1 MTAQAR
7 QQPGPVLAAEQTLDK
22 GVTGMDR
29 TDYQILNILQADCR
43 ATLKCI
49 GDQVGLTAPAVSER
63 VRRMEEK
70 GVIRDFRID
79 IDRAR
84 LDSGMTGF
92 ILVALDPEKYNSFC
106 EFCRNDPGIISH
118 YHVIGVFNALLRF
131 AVRGTRELDE
141 LLSTIKRYGDS
152 QTSVELKTYFES
164 KDIPMP
170 E

>member
-1 MTAQAR
+1 
-7 QQPGPVLAAEQTLDK
+7 
-22 GVTGMDR
+22 MDR

-43 ATLKCI
+43 ATLKMI

-70 GVIRDFRID
+70 GIIRGYRID
-79 IDRAR
+79 VDRDR
-84 LDSGMTGF
+84 LDSHMTGF
-92 ILVALDPEKYNSFC
+92 ILVALEPEKYNSFC
-106 EFCRNDPGIISH
+106 DFCRKNPAIISH

-141 LLSTIKRYGDS
+141 LLAAIKQYGDS

-164 KDIPMP
+164 KDIPLP
-170 E
+170 G